1 MSKCF
6 LGCNVS
12 SGNQFEDDLDD
23 FLSIHA
29 RSVADWRFT
38 TAEDGIEGMAPI
50 ITALLMDGVA
60 EPTEQAMRKL
70 EERMAALLVRA
81 YLAGWDHASDCVR
94 DAGSGDLADQL
105 NLRV

>member
-1 MSKCF
+1 MNMGF
-6 LGCNVS
+6 LGWNVS
-12 SGNQFEDDLDD
+12 TGNQFEDDLDD

-29 RSVADWRFT
+29 RSVGAWRYT
-38 TAEDGIEGMAPI
+38 TAEQGIEAIAPI

-70 EERMAALLVRA
+70 EERMASLLVRA